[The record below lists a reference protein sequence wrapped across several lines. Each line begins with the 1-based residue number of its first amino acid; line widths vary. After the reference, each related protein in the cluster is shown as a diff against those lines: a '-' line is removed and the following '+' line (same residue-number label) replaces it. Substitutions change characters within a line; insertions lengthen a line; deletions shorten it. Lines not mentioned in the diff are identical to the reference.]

1 MSKPSGI
8 LVGSLLLFSAVPA
21 FADDLTGVDSMLC
34 ATNSVVEC
42 QDDGDCSTGSPSE
55 MNVPQFIEVDLR
67 GKRLSTTRASGLN
80 RATEIL
86 YLQRQG
92 EQIVLQGYENG
103 RAFSFVIREKTGLL
117 SAAIA
122 AEGLTV
128 GVFGACTPVAASR

>member
-1 MSKPSGI
+1 MI
-8 LVGSLLLFSAVPA
+8 
-21 FADDLTGVDSMLC
+21 C
-34 ATNSVVEC
+34 ATNNVVEC
-42 QDDGDCSTGSPSE
+42 QDDGDCSTGSPSG

-67 GKRLSTTRASGLN
+67 GKHLSTTRASGLN

-86 YLQRQG
+86 HLQREG
-92 EQIVLQGYENG
+92 GQIFLQGYENG
-103 RAFSFVIREKTGLL
+103 RAFSFVIGEKTGLL